1 MSTPTSNVARGATT
15 MAVGI
20 AVAATS
26 FLYGEIRIGGIGLGI
41 VIIGVA
47 QMTGHA

>member
-1 MSTPTSNVARGATT
+1 MSIGLA
-15 MAVGI
+15 I
-20 AVAATS
+20 AATS
-26 FLYGEIRIGGIGLGI
+26 FLYGEVRLGGIGLGI